1 MKTKL
6 TTLALILLFVISIAI
21 ETQALSFNKLP
32 IKHSSKQWSVEVAEP
47 GHGKELV
54 KSEKGKFNTYSLEI
68 HNIGKDVK
76 SVEVFMY
83 RNEPNS
89 TTKYSLFGCPDGEDC
104 TEGRVEHANFLAKQ
118 LNKGIPYRFENFPL
132 AHKATELEVEII
144 WTQKG
149 KKIGRPLKE
158 TFTFAVE

>member
-6 TTLALILLFVISIAI
+6 TTFALILLFLISIAL
-21 ETQALSFNKLP
+21 ETEALSFNKLP
-32 IKHSSKQWSVEVAEP
+32 IKHSSMQWSVEVAEP
-47 GHGKELV
+47 GHGKELA
-54 KSEKGKFNTYSLEI
+54 KSKKGKFNTYSLEV
-68 HNIGKDVK
+68 HNIGKKVN

-89 TTKYSLFGCPDGEDC
+89 TTKFSLFGCPNGEDC
-104 TEGRVEHANFLAKQ
+104 IEGRFEQAISLAKQ
-118 LNKGIPYRFENFPL
+118 LNKGKPFRFENFPL
-132 AHKATELEVEII
+132 ADKATELEVEVI

-149 KKIGRPLKE
+149 QEGRPLKE

>member
-6 TTLALILLFVISIAI
+6 TTFALILLFLISIAL
-21 ETQALSFNKLP
+21 ETEALSFNKLP
-32 IKHSSKQWSVEVAEP
+32 IKHTSKQWSVEVAEP
-47 GHGKELV
+47 GHGKGLV

-68 HNIGKDVK
+68 HKIGKDVK

-89 TTKYSLFGCPDGEDC
+89 TTKFSLFGCPDGKDC
-104 TEGRVEHANFLAKQ
+104 TEDRVEHARFLAKQ
-118 LNKGIPYRFENFPL
+118 LNKGKPYRFENFPL
-132 AHKATELEVEII
+132 ANKATELEVEII

-149 KKIGRPLKE
+149 QEGRPLKE